1 MRSRAVAWA
10 SKFSF
15 SKIPGGPNINNF
27 CETWHEASFYIKEQM
42 QKNKFEILVLKT
54 TILDPQKTKEKH
66 EENFCLKVYI
76 SKLEN
81 ALFQG
86 STNFFLLLL
95 LKQSMH

>member
-54 TILDPQKTKEKH
+54 TILDPKKQKKNMKK
-66 EENFCLKVYI
+66 NFV
-76 SKLEN
+76 
-81 ALFQG
+81 
-86 STNFFLLLL
+86 
-95 LKQSMH
+95 

>member
-54 TILDPQKTKEKH
+54 TILDPQKAKEKH
-66 EENFCLKVYI
+66 EEKFCLKVYI

-81 ALFQG
+81 ALF
-86 STNFFLLLL
+86 
-95 LKQSMH
+95 